1 MAITVPNVVKV
12 TGSGVTT
19 VTTSGVTTTTGGT
32 FTISSTADFGVTIN
46 TPTDSKSNAY
56 GALGTTQTDDS
67 NAFRQSV
74 FYKENG
80 AGGSGHTATVTY
92 SGSTYPT
99 VYFTEVRGAAAAS
112 YDSGSLAAAFDN
124 NGSPHD
130 VTSGTFAQANN
141 AVLTWIGTDG
151 GGTRSYSCSGFT
163 VTQET
168 DGNNYWTGA
177 TGYKLV
183 TATTAQLASWVESAT
198 RGLMKI
204 AAFKEAAGGTAYDL
218 TVDPASYTLTAAAET
233 VTATRALTIA
243 PASYS
248 LTAQAVNLAVG
259 RVLSVSPASYAL
271 SAAAVTTA
279 VGRALNVSPA
289 SYSLTAA
296 AQTMTAARSLSISP
310 VSYALTA
317 ADVTLTY
324 APSAK
329 ELLIDP
335 ASYAVSAADV
345 SFAATRALSIDPAS
359 YSLANSAETLSVGRV
374 LSVNPA
380 SYALSASAQTLAVG
394 RVLSVDSV
402 AYALTLAD
410 VALDYR
416 PSNPE
421 LIVDPVS
428 YSLSLPD
435 VEFEYGRS
443 GGGRDD
449 SKAKTR
455 KRVNELNKKILQ
467 AEVLEEAQEAVQV
480 AVTKAKSV
488 KKSANQGYDEDEDE
502 ALMLLL

>member
-1 MAITVPNVVKV
+1 VAITVPNVVKV

-19 VTTSGVTTTTGGT
+19 VTTSGVTTTTGST

-99 VYFTEVRGAAAAS
+99 VYFTEVRGAATAS

-204 AAFKEAAGGTAYDL
+204 VAFKEAAGGTSYDL
-218 TVDPASYTLTAAAET
+218 TVDPASYSLTAAAET
-233 VTATRALTIA
+233 VTATRALTIS
-243 PASYS
+243 PASYA
-248 LTAQAVNLAVG
+248 LTAASVNLAVG
-259 RVLSVSPASYAL
+259 RAVNFAPASY
-271 SAAAVTTA
+271 T
-279 VGRALNVSPA
+279 
-289 SYSLTAA
+289 LTAA
-296 AQTMTAARSLSISP
+296 AE
-310 VSYALTA
+310 
-317 ADVTLTY
+317 TLT
-324 APSAK
+324 
-329 ELLIDP
+329 
-335 ASYAVSAADV
+335 
-345 SFAATRALSIDPAS
+345 ATRALSIDPAS
-359 YSLANSAETLSVGRV
+359 YSLTNSAVTLSVGRV
-374 LSVNPA
+374 V
-380 SYALSASAQTLAVG
+380 
-394 RVLSVDSV
+394 SVDPVVYTLTTSAETLTV
-402 AYALTLAD
+402 ARQLNIVPAAYALTAAD
-410 VALDYR
+410 VTLEHVTA
-416 PSNPE
+416 NPV
-421 LIVDPVS
+421 LSVDPVS
-428 YSLSLPD
+428 YVLSLPD
-435 VEFEYGRS
+435 VSLEYVAVSTASTEQLSYSVPSKRRERRYNYDYS
-443 GGGRDD
+443 
-449 SKAKTR
+449 SPKVAEVAEPAKAPVKAVKKAKKSIPADMVEMLGLIEASENVTAQVLSEQTAMR
-455 KRVNELNKKILQ
+455 A
-467 AEVLEEAQEAVQV
+467 AEQRQIEEEQEMMAVI
-480 AVTKAKSV
+480 ACC
-488 KKSANQGYDEDEDE
+488 
-502 ALMLLL
+502 L